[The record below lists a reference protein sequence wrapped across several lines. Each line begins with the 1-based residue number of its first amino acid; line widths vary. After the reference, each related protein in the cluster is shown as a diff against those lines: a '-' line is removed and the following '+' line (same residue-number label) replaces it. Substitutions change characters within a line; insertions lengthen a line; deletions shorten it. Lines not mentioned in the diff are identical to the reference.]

1 MATQVTM
8 GFQYGSRST
17 ELASLFDCACGVLEH
32 EVGYFKSVS
41 VVDSHPTTVKVY
53 MKVFRSSSW
62 HVSQGIER
70 QQTTLLEHIANSQ
83 ETALNIS
90 NELAAQ
96 RNSIQENSSWAQ
108 RLNTLLSGWV
118 VDPAQTSKNGMLS
131 LPQLFVASGYHS
143 RESS

>member
-1 MATQVTM
+1 MNKI
-8 GFQYGSRST
+8 
-17 ELASLFDCACGVLEH
+17 D
-32 EVGYFKSVS
+32 
-41 VVDSHPTTVKVY
+41 

-96 RNSIQENSSWAQ
+96 RDMIRENSSWAQ
-108 RLNTLLSGWV
+108 RLTNLLSGCV
-118 VDPAQTSKNGMLS
+118 VDPAQTSKISMLS
-131 LPQLFVASGYHS
+131 PPQLFVASGCRARGYSWQDMDH
-143 RESS
+143 